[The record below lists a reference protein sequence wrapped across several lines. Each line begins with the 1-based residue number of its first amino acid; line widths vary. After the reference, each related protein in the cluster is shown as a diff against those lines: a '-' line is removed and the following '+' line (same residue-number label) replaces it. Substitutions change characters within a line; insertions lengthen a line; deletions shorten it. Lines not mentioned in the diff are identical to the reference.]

1 MGCYLHVSGDFEP
14 GMFLS
19 QSPWAAV
26 GVWQRGDAW
35 KEGHFH
41 EHAGFTVYISEAPF
55 NAYEEQFKDATDFLR
70 HFGDELAR
78 LGKAATQIE
87 VTLCFG
93 MAQKNALDWGIVIP
107 NLNWSRYKVTLSGMI
122 TKTLMRYL
130 SFSMGR

>member
-1 MGCYLHVSGDFEP
+1 
-14 GMFLS
+14 MFLS

-107 NLNWSRYKVTLSGMI
+107 NELVVLAGKHRIGFAF
-122 TKTLMRYL
+122 
-130 SFSMGR
+130 SFYAVSEMEGFA

>member
-19 QSPWAAV
+19 QSPWEAV

-41 EHAGFTVYISEAPF
+41 EHAGFTVDISEVPF
-55 NAYEEQFKDATDFLR
+55 NAYEEQFKDATDFLY
-70 HFGDELAR
+70 HFGDEFTQ
-78 LGKAATQIE
+78 LGKAAKQIE

-93 MAQKNALDWGIVIP
+93 IAQKNALDWGIVIP
-107 NLNWSRYKVTLSGMI
+107 NELVTLAGKHRIGFAFSFHAVSGMEG
-122 TKTLMRYL
+122 
-130 SFSMGR
+130 FA